1 MSSFRTL
8 LALPLAI
15 VALIVL
21 TVGSVVWLGGRLDGQ
36 PASLV
41 EGLPTPAPTS
51 AAAAAVVPA
60 PSGSP
65 VEASVP
71 DGTTER
77 PLPVV
82 LADDDKQRILAAF
95 HEAAAKDIERL
106 EIRLQQARDSG
117 VAASEI
123 VLMEEKLGKM
133 QDMVRQA
140 RLRHPGY

>member
-1 MSSFRTL
+1 MTSFRTL
-8 LALPLAI
+8 LTLPLVI
-15 VALIVL
+15 GALIVL

-41 EGLPTPAPTS
+41 EPLHSSAPTS

-65 VEASVP
+65 VAASVP

-77 PLPVV
+77 LRPVV
-82 LADDDKQRILAAF
+82 LADEDKQRILAAF

-106 EIRLQQARDSG
+106 EMRLQLARDSG

-123 VLMEEKLGKM
+123 ALMEEKLGKM
-133 QDMVRQA
+133 RDMVRQA